1 MPSPVIN
8 VGESQILGASRFAHV
23 ALAVLA
29 VFLVQ
34 LSAPCDSHAQ
44 QMPSEGS
51 QAAPVEQIKIENFR
65 LPDFRGHEHALAD
78 DAAARLVVVAF
89 LGTECPLAKL
99 YAPRLATL
107 AEEYRPRGVAF
118 LAIDSN
124 QQDNMTEL
132 AAFARTHGL
141 TIPVLKDAGNAVADQ
156 FGAQRTPEVFVLDAQ
171 RAIRYRGRIDDQ
183 YGFGDNGVAYQRSEP
198 QRRDLAIALDELLA
212 DKPVSQSSI
221 AAPGCLIG
229 RVRKPDTASEVTYA
243 NQISRLL
250 NQHCVSCHRPG
261 QIAPFSLTSYEDAV
275 GWSEMI
281 GEVVERRRM
290 PPWHADP
297 RYGHFANEARLSD
310 EEREQVRAWVAAGAP
325 QGDPS
330 QTAPLPEFTPGWF
343 IPQPDEVLYMS
354 DASFTVPAEGTV
366 PYQRFVVD
374 PGWKEDRWIKAIEP
388 RSGNPGVVHHIVIYL
403 STPNGPRTGPAGR
416 IKNALLTAT
425 APGVR
430 PHVWEEG
437 LAQYIPAGS
446 KLIFEM
452 HYTPNGTVQQDRSY
466 AGILFADPKS
476 VRKEVA
482 VQVAGN
488 TTFAIPPGAADH
500 QVESYYPFRQDSLIL
515 SMSPHTHLRGKD
527 FRYELVLPDGSAET
541 LLSVPQY
548 DFGWQ
553 TTYVLAE
560 PKLAPK
566 GSKLHCTAHYDNS
579 PENLANP
586 DASQLV
592 RFGEQTWEEMMFGWF
607 DMALVDQDLQQ
618 PQTTISRTADFN
630 QRVKDG
636 TIGLDDEMRAVA
648 RQALRSPEDFEL
660 FCTRLQELLPQL
672 DRVCVTYLD
681 QGKLRPRQ
689 VYELTVLKTP
699 LRTTGSFV
707 FAEGEELA
715 TYGDATAPKVHADLM
730 QLPGSLAKRLAR
742 KGLAS
747 SAHIPLSIEGR
758 GHSVNFWSTER
769 DAFSPAAVELLA
781 SLVREMPGK

>member
-1 MPSPVIN
+1 MSVRGNSVNRSRKLHAAEII
-8 VGESQILGASRFAHV
+8 GLGV
-23 ALAVLA
+23 ALIALYV
-29 VFLVQ
+29 VVPF
-34 LSAPCDSHAQ
+34 APQAGAQ
-44 QMPSEGS
+44 QTPTDDSRAAV
-51 QAAPVEQIKIENFR
+51 AAPRKIEDFR

-78 DAAARLVVVAF
+78 AATSRLIVVAF
-89 LGTECPLAKL
+89 LGVECPLAKL
-99 YAPRLATL
+99 YAPRLQAL
-107 AEEYRPRGVAF
+107 DEEYHPRGVAF

-124 QQDNMTEL
+124 QQDSLTEL

-141 TIPVLKDAGNAVADQ
+141 TMPVLKDAGNVVADQ
-156 FGAQRTPEVFVLDAQ
+156 FGAERTPEVFVLDAQ
-171 RAIRYRGRIDDQ
+171 RMIRYRGRIDDQ
-183 YGFGDNGVAYQRSEP
+183 YGFANSGVAFQRDKP
-198 QRRDLAIALDELLA
+198 VRRDLAEAIDELLS
-212 DKPVSQSSI
+212 DKPVSQPST

-229 RVRKPDTASEVTYA
+229 RVRKPDPTSEVTYA

-250 NQHCVSCHRPG
+250 NRHCVSCHRPG
-261 QIAPFSLTSYEDAV
+261 QIAPFSLTSYDDAV

-281 GEVVERRRM
+281 GEVVARRRM

-297 RYGHFANEARLSD
+297 SYGHFANEARLSD
-310 EEREQVRAWVAAGAP
+310 EEMAQVRAWVDAGAP

-330 QTAPLPEFTPGWF
+330 QTPPLPEFTPGWF
-343 IPQPDEVLYMS
+343 IPQPDEVLFMR
-354 DASFTVPAEGTV
+354 DEPFDVPAEGTV

-388 RSGNPGVVHHIVIYL
+388 RPGNPSVAHHIVIYL
-403 STPNGPRTGPAGR
+403 ATPRGPRTGPAGR

-430 PHVWEEG
+430 PHIWEDG

-452 HYTPNGTVQQDRSY
+452 HYTPNGTAQQDRSC
-466 AGILFADPKS
+466 AGIIFADPKS

-488 TTFAIPPGAADH
+488 TTFAIPPGDGNY
-500 QVESYYPFRQDSLIL
+500 QIESFYPFRQDSLIL
-515 SMSPHTHLRGKD
+515 SMSPHAHLRGKD
-527 FRYELVLPDGSAET
+527 FRYDLVLPDGRVET

-560 PKLAPK
+560 PKLAPR

-579 PENLANP
+579 PENPSNP
-586 DASQLV
+586 DATQLV

-618 PQTTISRTADFN
+618 PQTTLTRAAEFA

-636 TIGLDDEMRAVA
+636 TVGLDDEMRAVA
-648 RQALRSPEDFEL
+648 RQALRSPEAFEL
-660 FCTRLQELLPQL
+660 FCTRLQDLLPQL
-672 DRVCVTYLD
+672 DRVCVTWLD
-681 QGKLRPRQ
+681 KDKLRVLQACEPT
-689 VYELTVLKTP
+689 ELKTP
-699 LRTTGSFV
+699 LRTAGSFA
-707 FAEGEELA
+707 FAEGEALA
-715 TYGDATAPKVHADLM
+715 TYGAATAPHVHADLA
-730 QLPGSLAKRLAR
+730 QLDGSLAKRFAH

-747 SAHIPLSIEGR
+747 SAHVPLSSDGV
-758 GHSVNFWSTER
+758 GYSVNFWSTER

-781 SLVREMPGK
+781 SLVREMAGDF